1 MVLSRCAVGGALLAA
16 LAAPGAAHAQAQL
29 SLLAL
34 GKQIVQNAVFGSVKN
49 ELIGSLAGMGCR
61 GSNIA
66 GLAAAASAG
75 GAKGAAAA
83 AIGPRVGAGGMDPA
97 TMQQAMEMA
106 QQQMAA
112 QGRQLTPEQQA
123 MMQKAMRNMQ
133 TASAQPLS
141 PIETTAVF
149 DELADLG
156 LINSSL
162 RKEAND
168 CISSAPP
175 GSAGAVGSA
184 GAMLRSTVLPAA
196 RQAKARMASLSPEEQ
211 KQLGDGVVDALNSA
225 SPADRK
231 AFFDGMGAGFFP
243 PAVIEQVKA
252 KVSP

>member
-1 MVLSRCAVGGALLAA
+1 MGLSRCAAGGALLAV
-16 LAAPGAAHAQAQL
+16 LAGPGAAYAQAQL

-49 ELIGSLAGMGCR
+49 ELIGSLAGMGCK
-61 GSNIA
+61 GAAVA

-75 GAKGAAAA
+75 GATGAASAM
-83 AIGPRVGAGGMDPA
+83 GPRSGAGGMDPA
-97 TMQQAMEMA
+97 TMQKAMEMA

-112 QGRQLTPEQQA
+112 QGRSLTPEQQA
-123 MMQKAMRNMQ
+123 VMQKAMRQMQ

-149 DELADLG
+149 DELAELG
-156 LINSSL
+156 LINDSL

-175 GSAGAVGSA
+175 GSADAVGSA

-196 RQAKARMASLSPEEQ
+196 RHAKERMASLSPEEQ
-211 KQLGDGVVDALNSA
+211 KQLGDGIVEALNSA

-243 PAVIEQVKA
+243 PAVIEQVRAQVK
-252 KVSP
+252 P

>member
-1 MVLSRCAVGGALLAA
+1 MGVSRGAAGGALLAA
-16 LAAPGAAHAQAQL
+16 LAGPGAAHAQAQL

-49 ELIGSLAGMGCR
+49 ELIGSLAGMGCK
-61 GSNIA
+61 GATVA
-66 GLAAAASAG
+66 GLAAASAG
-75 GAKGAAAA
+75 GAKGAASAM
-83 AIGPRVGAGGMDPA
+83 GPRSGAGGMDPA
-97 TMQQAMEMA
+97 TMQKAMEMA

-112 QGRQLTPEQQA
+112 QGRSLTPEQQA
-123 MMQKAMRNMQ
+123 MMQKAMRQMQ

-149 DELADLG
+149 DELAELG
-156 LINSSL
+156 LINDSL

-175 GSAGAVGSA
+175 GSADSVGSA
-184 GAMLRSTVLPAA
+184 GAMLRASVLPAA
-196 RQAKARMASLSPEEQ
+196 RQAKERMASLSPEEQ
-211 KQLGDGVVDALNSA
+211 KQLGDGIVEALNSA

-243 PAVIEQVKA
+243 PAVVEQVRAQVK
-252 KVSP
+252 P